1 MTGVQTCALPIFGIS
16 ILEPNSKSPGIFFAV
31 ENFFKES
38 QTQPLVRIGIGENA
52 VANTLD
58 GVRFD
63 NPKTNDT
70 RYYSISPSDKTYSIT
85 ITPPVNG
92 SVNVPT
98 GPYPANSNVIVT
110 AVPDSGYVFSSWG
123 GHLTGSPN
131 PAILNMD
138 SNKSISVNFKPVGS
152 KTNLFINGDFS
163 SGDLTG

>member
-1 MTGVQTCALPIFGIS
+1 
-16 ILEPNSKSPGIFFAV
+16 
-31 ENFFKES
+31 
-38 QTQPLVRIGIGENA
+38 
-52 VANTLD
+52 
-58 GVRFD
+58 VRFD

-92 SVNVPT
+92 SVNVPA

-110 AVPDSGYVFSSWG
+110 AIPDSGYVFSSWG

-138 SNKSISVNFKPVGS
+138 SNKNISVNFKPVGS

-163 SGDLTG
+163 TGNLTGWGFNTVESSTATASVINEEGSCEYYQRRWNALAYQFDAV